1 MGFLIIGCTLKIG
14 EVEVGGL
21 TTLKLNGDAQTL
33 FEIKNGGRDKPNT
46 LLMVQLENED
56 IQLYE
61 PSNLK
66 LKAHI
71 TYNDLLAVQIQSRL
85 PQKRLA
91 RSI

>member
-46 LLMVQLENED
+46 LLMV
-56 IQLYE
+56 
-61 PSNLK
+61 
-66 LKAHI
+66 
-71 TYNDLLAVQIQSRL
+71 
-85 PQKRLA
+85 
-91 RSI
+91 